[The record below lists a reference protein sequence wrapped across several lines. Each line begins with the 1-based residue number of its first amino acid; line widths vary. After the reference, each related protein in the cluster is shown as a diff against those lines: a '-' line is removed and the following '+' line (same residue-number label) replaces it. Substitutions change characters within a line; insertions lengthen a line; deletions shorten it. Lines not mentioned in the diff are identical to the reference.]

1 MTALGDKTLA
11 RPQATRLPG
20 PARTPSIVVIVG
32 ASIAF
37 LLGFAL
43 LHSAL
48 GPSTGLLLTLPVLLA
63 GWLYGFRAGLAASL
77 AGVLVAAWFA
87 VTAGGMAIGDWLVQ
101 GGALGGAALVTVGL
115 VTGRLRDM
123 SVAIRQSED
132 RFRGLVEHAADAF
145 FLIDR
150 RGRIVDVNQR
160 ACDSL
165 GYSRAELLR
174 LTVADIDPQGTS
186 SGSEGLL
193 PSGEGVHVRK
203 DGSTFPVD
211 IRSGPFEWQGGSALL
226 ALVRDIAERKE
237 AQEAL
242 AVQAKFSSEST
253 NPVLRFGADG
263 TVLYSNAAG
272 APLLEE
278 WGTEVDGV
286 LPAAWQSLVRHAIDS
301 GLTAQAEVAL
311 GSRSLSVDLVPV
323 GSAGYVNMYGSDIT
337 ARKNAESELQE
348 FADRLERSNRD
359 LEHFAYVAAHDL
371 QEPLRKI
378 QIFADRLVFK
388 GREPLSEEGR
398 GYLDSI
404 QRATER
410 MRGLIDGLLAYSRVT
425 TNSHPFAIVD
435 LGQVARDVVSDLDA
449 YIERVGGRVE
459 LSELP
464 ILGADPVQ
472 MRQLLQN
479 LIHNGL
485 KFHKGDRPPT
495 VRVSGERVPGSEG
508 GDGAKD
514 AWRLIVS
521 DDGIGFDER
530 HRDQMF
536 AIFQRLNGR
545 GQYDGN
551 GIGLALCARIV
562 ERHEGRIEAESIE
575 GEGATFT
582 VTLPLNQG

>member
-1 MTALGDKTLA
+1 M
-11 RPQATRLPG
+11 
-20 PARTPSIVVIVG
+20 
-32 ASIAF
+32 
-37 LLGFAL
+37 
-43 LHSAL
+43 
-48 GPSTGLLLTLPVLLA
+48 GL
-63 GWLYGFRAGLAASL
+63 
-77 AGVLVAAWFA
+77 
-87 VTAGGMAIGDWLVQ
+87 GDWLVK
-101 GGALGGAALVTVGL
+101 GGALGGAALVMVGL

-123 SVAIRQSED
+123 SVAIRRSED
-132 RFRGLVEHAADAF
+132 RFRSLVEQAADAF

-150 RGRIVDVNQR
+150 RGKIVDVNQR

-174 LTVADIDPQGTS
+174 LTVADIDPGGTS
-186 SGSEGLL
+186 SGSAGIL

-211 IRSGPFEWQGGSALL
+211 VRSGPFEWQGGSALL
-226 ALVRDIAERKE
+226 ALVRDIGERKE

-242 AVQAKFSSEST
+242 AVLAKFSSEST
-253 NPVLRFGADG
+253 NPVLRFSADG
-263 TVLYSNAAG
+263 TVLYSNSAG

-278 WGTEVDGV
+278 WGTDVDGV
-286 LPAAWQSLVRHAIDS
+286 LPEAWQSLVRHTIDS
-301 GLTAQAEVAL
+301 GQTAQAEVAL
-311 GSRSLSVDLVPV
+311 GIRSLSVDLVPV
-323 GSAGYVNMYGSDIT
+323 GTAGYVNMYGSDIT
-337 ARKNAESELQE
+337 ARKHAESELQE

-378 QIFADRLVFK
+378 QTFADRLVFK
-388 GREPLSEEGR
+388 GREPLSTEGR

-404 QRATER
+404 QGATER

-425 TNSHPFAIVD
+425 TSNHPFAIVD
-435 LGQVARDVVSDLDA
+435 LGQVAREVLSDLDA

-485 KFHKGDRPPT
+485 KFHKPDRSPT
-495 VRVSGERVPGSEG
+495 VRVDAKCVPGTGG
-508 GDGAKD
+508 GDSAKD

-530 HRDQMF
+530 HRDRMF

-562 ERHEGRIEAESIE
+562 ERHEGRIEAESTE